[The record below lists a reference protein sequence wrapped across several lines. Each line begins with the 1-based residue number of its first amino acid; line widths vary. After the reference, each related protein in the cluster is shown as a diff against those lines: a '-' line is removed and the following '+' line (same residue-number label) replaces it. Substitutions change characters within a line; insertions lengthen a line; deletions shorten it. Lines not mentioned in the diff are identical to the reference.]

1 MPIIISIEKQ
11 KRRRRADLTLE
22 GGLVFSLG
30 LDLIATA
37 GLVVGEELTHARR
50 QEIEAEDQ
58 RLGAVQAALR
68 LLAAGPR
75 SELDLRR
82 RLSRRRGFR
91 KEAVDH
97 AASRLK
103 ELGYL
108 DDAAFAR
115 SWVES
120 RRASTPRS
128 KRALQFELSQKGVS
142 RDQAERALEGR
153 SDADAAYEAAQ
164 RRLRSL
170 GGLDYITFE
179 RRLGAFLNS
188 RGFPYGVARATIQRC
203 WAELNEDRCADA
215 LADELQVHGPA

>member
-1 MPIIISIEKQ
+1 MPIIAAIEKQ
-11 KRRRRADLTLE
+11 KRRRRADVSLDS
-22 GGLVFSLG
+22 GLIFSLR
-30 LDLIATA
+30 LDLIASR
-37 GLVVGEELTHARR
+37 GLAVGDELSYARR
-50 QEIEAEDQ
+50 QELEEEDQ

-75 SELDLRR
+75 SERDLRQ
-82 RLSRRRGFR
+82 RLTRQRGFR
-91 KEAVDH
+91 NEAVDH
-97 AASRLK
+97 AIGRMHD
-103 ELGYL
+103 LGYL

-115 SWVES
+115 FWVES
-120 RRASTPRS
+120 RQASTPRS